1 MTHVMLP
8 VRPLLEDT
16 PRAALWIPPLL
27 TRLRTRRRRRPSLYS
42 FTLRMLAVPPRFRQ
56 SRFVMSVAERE
67 TSHIPTLSGGLGV
80 FASLG
85 EESTSGNGFAS
96 RAASDDVTDDD
107 TDDDTDDAGA
117 EEAEALDLSASPRAR
132 SRRLSSRSARS
143 LSTEA
148 VRESRCG
155 ALRA

>member
-1 MTHVMLP
+1 
-8 VRPLLEDT
+8 
-16 PRAALWIPPLL
+16 
-27 TRLRTRRRRRPSLYS
+27 
-42 FTLRMLAVPPRFRQ
+42 MLAVPPRFRQ

-96 RAASDDVTDDD
+96 RAASDDGTDDD
-107 TDDDTDDAGA
+107 TDDGTDDETDDAGA
-117 EEAEALDLSASPRAR
+117 EEAEALVLSASPRAR